1 MQLHELFIKT
11 NNRRYRVALED
22 ILLVE
27 SSNNYCRIHTTAKKS
42 HLVRRPLEELA
53 DKLPTEAFIRI
64 HKCYIIGRSHIQ
76 FFEGYHVQVN
86 DKRLPIGRA
95 YYNELMGKMVVV

>member
-1 MQLHELFIKT
+1 MQLHELYIKT

-42 HLVRRPLEELA
+42 HLVRRPLEDLA
-53 DKLPTEAFIRI
+53 DKLPAEAFIRI
-64 HKCYIIGRSHIQ
+64 HKSYIIGRSHIQ

-95 YYNELMGKMVVV
+95 YYNELMGKMLVV